1 MKNKKNGFTFVELLG
16 VITIIG
22 ILSLIAVPTIEKI
35 VKENKEQ
42 IYQKQLD
49 NIVLSLKNWAS
60 DNRKF
65 LPEKD
70 GEELTI
76 TLSNLKADGYIEYD
90 VKNPKTN
97 KCFDNEM
104 LLKIVNESGNYT
116 YSIDVKT
123 IKESETCEFN
133 PDAPIIILKG
143 NSVENIEI
151 NDIYVDKGVTAVD
164 KDGNDITN
172 NVVTVIT
179 GSGSSIDTS
188 KLSNQ
193 YVINYTVSANGK
205 TSTISRTVKI
215 VDTPA
220 PVINISSNVA
230 LTVSDTTFDLMNG
243 VEVTDNSGET
253 IEASVK
259 SNITFGLPGTY
270 TITYTAADSSGN
282 KTIKHRILTIT
293 GTL

>member
-1 MKNKKNGFTFVELLG
+1 MEVVSNMDEISSLNENKINGNPKMQNSKITFAGKNNLLFCENNVNLIHCNIVFKGNDSLIYLSSCKGNYSLNMQVVHDSVIYIGKNNDLIAPININVQEHQNL
-16 VITIIG
+16 IIG
-22 ILSLIAVPTIEKI
+22 DDCSIGSNTNIRTGDAHI
-35 VKENKEQ
+35 
-42 IYQKQLD
+42 IYD
-49 NIVLSLKNWAS
+49 
-60 DNRKF
+60 
-65 LPEKD
+65 
-70 GEELTI
+70 
-76 TLSNLKADGYIEYD
+76 
-90 VKNPKTN
+90 
-97 KCFDNEM
+97 
-104 LLKIVNESGNYT
+104 
-116 YSIDVKT
+116 
-123 IKESETCEFN
+123 KESKN
-133 PDAPIIILKG
+133 RINKG
-143 NSVENIEI
+143 SSVFIG
-151 NDIYVDKGVTAVD
+151 DHVWLGHQIYVDKGVTAVD